1 MSVVPPPSENLPIFN
16 PDVFELDDSNISLS
30 QADAR
35 YYKKTGGVISGSATI
50 AGTTNL
56 LSTTNISGVV
66 NISNS
71 TQSTASTNG
80 ALVVSGGLGIAR
92 NSHFGGTVHVPV
104 GSVGAP
110 SFSFVSDPNTGI
122 FQNGA
127 DVLGISA
134 NGSLRVSHSATT
146 STINNILSLPTTGS
160 ASAASI
166 NFGTANTGFYQ
177 SGTNTIGITANGS
190 LRITHSPTT
199 STINNIVS
207 LPTTGSVSAPSIN
220 FGTANTGIFS
230 SSSGSLNFTI
240 AGSQRLDMTG
250 SRASFSTA
258 IQMIS
263 GAQNTPSIY
272 FSTSTSTGFYLPA
285 SNQLGITV
293 SGTLRQTID
302 ATRMITNIPIRL
314 PNDGINFSDFGYYEV
329 FSQTMI
335 IRYSASATF
344 NLVVNVVRI
353 GQNIT
358 YHVGS
363 DATLYTINNGP
374 RNLQSETNTFPT
386 RLRPGVNSVF
396 PYAYLTGGLA
406 WTSGKIIFN
415 SDGSMSISP
424 LNAQFNT
431 GDSIYIQQFSATVYI

>member
-71 TQSTASTNG
+71 TQSTAPTNG
-80 ALVVSGGLGIAR
+80 ALVVSGGLGVARDVYSAGIVNISNSTQSTAPTNGALVVSGGLGVAR
-92 NSHFGGTVHVPV
+92 NSHFNGTLHVPV
-104 GSVGAP
+104 GSATAP
-110 SFSFVSDPNTGI
+110 TFSFIADPDTGIYRSNVNELGIAANGFLSATISDTGLTSINPITIPTGGVSNCAIQFSGDPNTGI
-122 FQNGA
+122 ISGGA
-127 DVLGISA
+127 DS
-134 NGSLRVSHSATT
+134 
-146 STINNILSLPTTGS
+146 LSLVCGGGARMVLSGLVCTLTPPIRTSNASAGAPGFSFSNNSTTGM
-160 ASAASI
+160 
-166 NFGTANTGFYQ
+166 YLV
-177 SGTNTIGITANGS
+177 GTNS
-190 LRITHSPTT
+190 L
-199 STINNIVS
+199 
-207 LPTTGSVSAPSIN
+207 G
-220 FGTANTGIFS
+220 
-230 SSSGSLNFTI
+230 
-240 AGSQRLDMTG
+240 
-250 SRASFSTA
+250 FST
-258 IQMIS
+258 
-263 GAQNTPSIY
+263 N
-272 FSTSTSTGFYLPA
+272 
-285 SNQLGITV
+285 GI
-293 SGTLRQTID
+293 LRQTID
-302 ATRMITNIPIRL
+302 TSRITTTLPIRL
-314 PNDGINFSDFGYYEV
+314 PNDNINFSDFGYYES

-335 IRYSASATF
+335 MRYSATQTF

-363 DATLYTINNGP
+363 DTTLYTINNGP

-424 LNAQFNT
+424 LNAQFIT